1 MTGAC
6 AEIRPDLPCGLN
18 ELRRVPSTVRL
29 EGERCLDTL
38 VRMLF
43 WPVLLSGPCQ

>member
-6 AEIRPDLPCGLN
+6 AEIRPDLLCGLN
-18 ELRRVPSTVRL
+18 ELRCVPSTVRL
-29 EGERCLDTL
+29 EGVRCLDAH

-43 WPVLLSGPCQ
+43 CTALLSGPCQ